1 MKRRNRWLRAS
12 LLVAFVTFVT
22 LATLLVLAGCGSS
35 SSGTGTGTGGDQ
47 AGDDNGSSSGA
58 SSGGSGSSSGTS
70 SGAGSGSSSGSG
82 GSSGASSG
90 GSSGASSGGVSD
102 AGTTSSGG
110 GSDAATPHGTSTCL
124 KVGSGD
130 YSQAGPYTVE
140 TKAGVDL
147 SGTGDLP
154 TGDAGP
160 TTGTIFY
167 PSDLTEDCPH
177 PIVSWA
183 NGTGVSG
190 SQVYAFFNNNAASWG
205 IVVMAADNPN
215 SAGGSFVGS
224 SGGPYNRAGIDYLL
238 KENNDSSSI
247 FYHHLSTR
255 AGVSGHSQGAFA
267 ATLATG
273 HPNVEAEVQVEGGG
287 TPKAGIAFLAL
298 TGSAD
303 TVVGTTSPMMSYT
316 SATGPSMFAEYTGAD
331 HTTTPTLGGYAQK
344 NPGTIQ
350 FMRFYTAW
358 WRCFL
363 GDDQVACAMFKGGSS
378 CGVCK
383 DPNWTSL
390 LTKNM

>member
-1 MKRRNRWLRAS
+1 MKLRNRWIFLGV
-12 LLVAFVTFVT
+12 LLTA
-22 LATLLVLAGCGSS
+22 ATALLGLQLAGCGASA
-35 SSGTGTGTGGDQ
+35 GTGTGNDFPASVSGTSGGT
-47 AGDDNGSSSGA
+47 DNGSDSSTD
-58 SSGGSGSSSGTS
+58 SGGSVGNTSGGST
-70 SGAGSGSSSGSG
+70 GSGQSSGSAS
-82 GSSGASSG
+82 GSPVTGNDTLDAGASPSE
-90 GSSGASSGGVSD
+90 
-102 AGTTSSGG
+102 AGESN
-110 GSDAATPHGTSTCL
+110 SDAAPTPHGNSTCL
-124 KVGSGD
+124 KAGSGD
-130 YSQAGPYTVE
+130 YSMMGPYTVA
-140 TKAGVDL
+140 TKAVDL
-147 SGTGDLP
+147 AGTGDLP

-160 TTGTIFY
+160 STAMIFY
-167 PSDLTEDCPH
+167 PSDLSEDCPH

-183 NGTGVSG
+183 NGTGVTG
-190 SQVYAFFNNNAASWG
+190 SSTYQFFNNNAASWG
-205 IVVMAADNPN
+205 IVVVAADNPN

-224 SGGPYNRAGIDYLL
+224 NGGPYNRAGIDYLL
-238 KENNDSSSI
+238 KANNDSSSP

-298 TGSAD
+298 TGSND
-303 TVVGTTSPMMSYT
+303 TVVGTTSPMTSYT

-331 HTTTPTLGGYAQK
+331 HTTTPTAGGWFQK

-363 GDDQVACAMFKGGSS
+363 GDDQVACKMFKGGAS

-390 LTKNM
+390 ETKNM